1 MSINLSNLEI
11 VYKKLYEVSLQITQ
25 LIERELYNDLI
36 GYIDKKDQLLNES
49 SQILKKVTDAGENAD
64 HLQELCLKIQKQEL
78 ANIKSLSAVRDKIK
92 EELQTNSNN
101 KKFVNAYSSS
111 TPSNGS
117 ILDCSE

>member
-11 VYKKLYEVSLQITQ
+11 VYKKLYEVSSQIAQ

-36 GYIDKKDQLLNES
+36 GYIDKKDQLLSES
-49 SQILKKVTDAGENAD
+49 SQILKKITESGENAD
-64 HLQELCLKIQKQEL
+64 HLQELCLKIQEQEL
-78 ANIKSLSAVRDKIK
+78 ANIKSLSVVRDKIK
-92 EELQTNSNN
+92 EELQANSTNR
-101 KKFVNAYSSS
+101 KFVNAYSSS